1 MKPGLIALVCLCWS
15 CNVQFVVPQ
24 IPEARGTVSLLVQS
38 FERVLDFLEREMSS
52 INLDAV
58 LGLRMAEGLLLN
70 LLRLAPSSGSHID
83 VLYCVLSFLT
93 FSHFFEGV
101 LLQTLQDPEVQEHHP
116 WVLHRIKGLAHRVSK
131 LIPEILPFLQKSD
144 RVYYQQVGFV
154 VSKTWSVVRRFRKL
168 NKAPKR
174 HLAFN
179 DKKAG
184 TQAPQPCMEALFGSA
199 GPGSKTCNVTDAC
212 WTAMRRPGALG
223 YELTHQALYF
233 MFGEERGCIKAFQDR
248 LRLANEPASL
258 RPVYDRIC
266 ADTFY
271 QMLALERMR
280 GKTQQEVDLYLE
292 MSAVCGLLGYSQFLS
307 FKRMGRLLRWQ
318 MPNGCY
324 GDPNYDALLNEAG
337 GVLYQTSHSRATR
350 SLLTV
355 KELEEGCESHITGV
369 ATALISVYL
378 RWVLHSPEMT
388 SRSIAQEAMAYITS
402 LHHK

>member
-1 MKPGLIALVCLCWS
+1 MYPQMVEFEKHPNSDGRDLYMEQAMVCGMMGYSRFLSKNRLKNILSWQNAKGCYGDDESNDDRDVYDISYDKGRIYGRIPQYEEISRRDIKQVASARKLLSMKTM
-15 CNVQFVVPQ
+15 
-24 IPEARGTVSLLVQS
+24 RSLLV
-38 FERVLDFLEREMSS
+38 EKAL
-52 INLDAV
+52 
-58 LGLRMAEGLLLN
+58 
-70 LLRLAPSSGSHID
+70 
-83 VLYCVLSFLT
+83 
-93 FSHFFEGV
+93 EGV

-168 NKAPKR
+168 SKAPKR

-233 MFGEERGCIKAFQDR
+233 MFGEER
-248 LRLANEPASL
+248 
-258 RPVYDRIC
+258 
-266 ADTFY
+266 
-271 QMLALERMR
+271 
-280 GKTQQEVDLYLE
+280 
-292 MSAVCGLLGYSQFLS
+292 
-307 FKRMGRLLRWQ
+307 
-318 MPNGCY
+318 
-324 GDPNYDALLNEAG
+324 
-337 GVLYQTSHSRATR
+337 
-350 SLLTV
+350 
-355 KELEEGCESHITGV
+355 EGCESHITGV

-388 SRSIAQEAMAYITS
+388 SRSIAQEAMAYTTS